1 MVKYLKPTTQSTH
14 VGDLVIRHEA
24 DVQIPPAPPIIV
36 RQQAASVLKAPAM
49 IYRERPP
56 RPPPSVPQEVIT
68 LPGRVIEPPPRQVI
82 IERMAQAAALPG
94 DVVIERWLAH
104 GQQRR
109 RVVYDAHSQRSK
121 SAAPPPA
128 PKNLLIDWES
138 ENRTRIHQ
146 KVNFLGVEQV
156 DPVSYERMHGH
167 ELVESTRMP
176 SFANELNVTSHVP
189 HGEILADR
197 QHLQSREYVLVG
209 DVEALNLVEHDISQY
224 LTSRF

>member
-1 MVKYLKPTTQSTH
+1 MIKYLKPTTQSH
-14 VGDLVIRHEA
+14 VGDLVIRHEP
-24 DVQIPPAPPIIV
+24 DVQITPAPPIIV
-36 RQQAASVLKAPAM
+36 RQQASALLKAPAM
-49 IYRERPP
+49 VYRERPP
-56 RPPPSVPQEVIT
+56 RPPPSVPQEAIT

-82 IERMAQAAALPG
+82 VERMAQAAALPG
-94 DVVIERWLAH
+94 DVVIERWLAN

-121 SAAPPPA
+121 SMAPPT

-138 ENRTRIHQ
+138 EDRTRVRQ
-146 KVNFLGVEQV
+146 KVNFMGVEQV

-176 SFANELNVTSHVP
+176 SFANELNVTSNVP

-197 QHLQSREYVLVG
+197 QHSQSREYVLVG
-209 DVEALNLVEHDISQY
+209 DVEALHLVEHDISQY